1 MRQIEPKMVASVS
14 LNDAEMQKLKS
25 SIDYIENDMTELG
38 QVMDDV
44 VDNGA
49 AIQAAKNSHANN
61 MIPQIRPEPQPVD
74 SYRVKPDR
82 NALDALNINPKINTQ
97 RTFDLESKS
106 NLFSPKSHDKIRAAK

>member
-1 MRQIEPKMVASVS
+1 MVSVS
-14 LNDAEMQKLKS
+14 LDTAEMQKMKS

-49 AIQAAKNSHANN
+49 AVLAAKNQHANN
-61 MIPQIRPEPQPVD
+61 MIPQIRAEPQQLD

-82 NALDALNINPKINTQ
+82 NSALEALHIDSR
-97 RTFDLESKS
+97 RTLDQEVTA
-106 NLFSPKSHDKIRAAK
+106 NLFSPTTNEIVKGAK